1 MDTITQLSDR
11 INCFLQLFILKLRS
25 CSICRRH
32 TAIIPS
38 FWAVHTIRYFLTEFI
53 RFHPIFSPLFRFFVR
68 PSIRGN
74 RSTFVN
80 FQPRSGPTAGIWS
93 VAFATKHFPSCILQ
107 EGGNHLSSFSPQSV
121 KDALAPGLRRLFSR
135 NSFSTAAALP
145 MLPNIRVFLAFPQTL
160 GYNTGK
166 RCCFPNLRHR
176 TGKSVSILYMV

>member
-74 RSTFVN
+74 RPTFVN

-107 EGGNHLSSFSPQSV
+107 ESGDHLSSFFATER
-121 KDALAPGLRRLFSR
+121 KRRPGSRFAEVIQQEFFQHSRRSS
-135 NSFSTAAALP
+135 NAAEYSG
-145 MLPNIRVFLAFPQTL
+145 FP
-160 GYNTGK
+160 
-166 RCCFPNLRHR
+166 CIPADPW
-176 TGKSVSILYMV
+176 I